1 MELKVDYQ
9 EQVELPD
16 WLLTGVDGNHLLAKL
31 LWRRG
36 IDSQQRLEEFLNL
49 EKYTPT
55 DPWQFSQME
64 EAVELVLSV
73 VEAKGKITVYGDYDV
88 DGVTSTVILV
98 TMLEAVGANVDYHIP
113 DRFTEG
119 YGMDQ
124 GVIKQLAEA
133 GVDLI
138 ITCDCGISNYDEV
151 ALAKE
156 LGMKVLV
163 TDHHDLPDRLPKADL
178 ILTPK
183 FLATE
188 HPAYNLPGA
197 GMAYFLAQALLTT
210 TGQKKLVKRLL
221 DPLALAIVADV
232 VPLYGENRYLLKKGL
247 ASLQGTDWIGIEEL
261 CKVSGITLEQ
271 LTEEDIGFRIGPRIN
286 AVGRMASANSA
297 VELLLAKELATA
309 QRLAAKLDQINQQRK
324 ELSQQMELDAV
335 EMIEGQKEIEPFVLY
350 QPDWH
355 QGIVGIGAGRL
366 TEKFTVPT
374 ILLCDKRD
382 GEGVVTGS
390 GRSIPGIH
398 LRDLLTECQDLL
410 LSFGGHSGAAGLS
423 LKRENLEQFSNEMKR
438 LLQVKLDKLGRKRII
453 EVDAKLDFSQL
464 NLGLYQKLMKL
475 APFGAGNPKPI
486 FYTPGVE
493 VVHSRAFGDGKHLR
507 LVLEEQGERRS
518 AVWWRGQQEKLGDE
532 VDLVYSLQINEWQGK
547 RELQLVVEEVLKS
560 QAEEVTE
567 EFDCEFEDYRNW
579 QELGRK
585 LPKLTEQLYY
595 YEGVETSSFSPT
607 INRYQGQQAKVV
619 VFLSCPPS
627 LKIMQELL
635 FKIRP
640 QRVLLAY
647 SDLELRAGKLFLR
660 QLLGVIKKVITEQ
673 GGRVR
678 IETLATL
685 TGEEEGAILVAL
697 KHLQAQGMIELEFVG
712 PANILLKKG
721 RKQKK
726 NSPYQTSLKSRLEE
740 SRAFRRYML
749 DQNVAVI
756 KKLIM
761 KAGDS

>member
-1 MELKVDYQ
+1 MDLKVDYQ

-16 WLLTGVDGNHLLAKL
+16 WLLAGVDGNHLLAKL

-36 IDSQQRLEEFLNL
+36 IDSQQRLKEFLNP
-49 EKYTPT
+49 EEYTPT
-55 DPWQFSQME
+55 DPRQFPQLE
-64 EAVELVLSV
+64 EAVELVLSA
-73 VEAKGKITVYGDYDV
+73 VEAGEKIVVYGDYDV

-124 GVIKQLAEA
+124 GVVEQLAEA
-133 GVDLI
+133 GVGLI
-138 ITCDCGISNYDEV
+138 ITCDCGISNYEEV

-163 TDHHDLPDRLPKADL
+163 TDHHDLPARLPEADL

-183 FLATE
+183 FLEAE

-197 GMAYFLAQALLTT
+197 GMAYFLAQAVLET
-210 TGQKKLVKRLL
+210 TGPKQLLKKLL

-232 VPLYGENRYLLKKGL
+232 VPLHGENRYLLQKGL
-247 ASLQGTDWIGIEEL
+247 ASLQATDWIGIEEL
-261 CKVSGITLEQ
+261 CKVSGITPGQ

-286 AVGRMASANSA
+286 AVGRMASAGLA
-297 VELLLAKELATA
+297 VELLLVTERTTA
-309 QRLAAKLDQINQQRK
+309 QNLAAKLDQINQQRK
-324 ELSQQMELDAV
+324 ELSQQMELDAIKMV
-335 EMIEGQKEIEPFVLY
+335 EEQEEIEPLVLY
-350 QPDWH
+350 RPDWH

-366 TEKFTVPT
+366 TEKFGVPT

-398 LRDLLTECQDLL
+398 LRDLLVECQDLL
-410 LSFGGHSGAAGLS
+410 LGFGGHAGAAGLS
-423 LKRENLEQFSNEMKR
+423 LERENLEQFSNKLKG
-438 LLQVKLDKLGRKRII
+438 LLQAELDQLGHKRII

-464 NLGLYQKLMKL
+464 DLELYQELMKL
-475 APFGAGNPKPI
+475 APFGAGNPKPL
-486 FYTPGVE
+486 FYSPDVE
-493 VVHSRAFGDGKHLR
+493 VIHSRSISDGKHLR
-507 LVLEEQGERRS
+507 LVLAQQGERRS
-518 AVWWRGQQEKLGDE
+518 AIWWRGQQEKLGAE
-532 VDLVYSLQINEWQGK
+532 IDLVYSLQINEWQGK
-547 RELQLVVEEVLKS
+547 RELQLVVEEVLQS
-560 QAEEVTE
+560 QSGEVRE
-567 EFDCEFEDYRNW
+567 GFDCEFEDYRNW

-585 LPKLTEQLYY
+585 LPKLTEVLYY
-595 YEGVETSSFSPT
+595 YEGVEEPAFTPA
-607 INRYQGQQAKVV
+607 INRYQGQEAEVV

-627 LKIMQELL
+627 LKVMQELL
-635 FKIRP
+635 LKIRP

-647 SDLELRAGKLFLR
+647 SDIELRAGKLFLR
-660 QLLGVIKKVITEQ
+660 QLLGLVKRVITEQ

-678 IETLATL
+678 IETLAGL
-685 TGEEEGAILVAL
+685 TGEEEGTILAAL

-721 RKQKK
+721 KKKKK
-726 NSPYQTSLKSRLEE
+726 NSPHQARLKSRLEE

-749 DQNVAVI
+749 EQDLGVI
-756 KKLIM
+756 KKLVMI
-761 KAGDS
+761 